1 MSRQGKTLA
10 FLSFLAIPAAVAS
23 ADVIW
28 PSAILEGRL
37 LTWWAI
43 LLGLVVEGFVLYRWF
58 RLPPKT
64 ALIADVTMNAVS
76 TLVGYFAIPWAGYG
90 YELAIARYL
99 YRFGLYTFNPVAWLV
114 TVVGAAAINTVIELA
129 VLKIGWKIKYTRS
142 NFGRLLIANIVSV
155 ALAFVSLMVRPPE
168 L

>member
-1 MSRQGKTLA
+1 MKEVQRN
-10 FLSFLAIPAAVAS
+10 VALVILLVIFTPVAT
-23 ADVIW
+23 ADVVW

-43 LLGLVVEGFVLYRWF
+43 LFGLIVEGFVLYRWF
-58 RLPPKT
+58 KLSIPAA
-64 ALIADVTMNAVS
+64 ALADVAMNAAS
-76 TLVGYFAIPWAGYG
+76 TLIGYFAIPWAGYG
-90 YELAIARYL
+90 YELGIARYL
-99 YRFGLYTFNPVAWLV
+99 YRFGLYTFNPLAWLV

>member
-1 MSRQGKTLA
+1 MSRQRKTLVL
-10 FLSFLAIPAAVAS
+10 LSLFAIPAAVAS

-58 RLPPKT
+58 KLPPK
-64 ALIADVTMNAVS
+64 AAIIADVTMNAVS
-76 TLVGYFAIPWAGYG
+76 TLVGWFAIPWAGFG
-90 YELAIARYL
+90 YEFGMA
-99 YRFGLYTFNPVAWLV
+99 RFGLYSFNLLDWFV
-114 TVVGAAAINTVIELA
+114 TILGGAAINTVIELG
-129 VLKIGWKIKYTRS
+129 VLKIGWKIPYSRS
-142 NFGRLLIANIVSV
+142 NFGRLLLANIVSV
-155 ALAFVSLMVRPPE
+155 AVAFASIVIKPPE

>member
-1 MSRQGKTLA
+1 MPGLPRNVALAA
-10 FLSFLAIPAAVAS
+10 FLVMFATVAS

-58 RLPPKT
+58 KLSAK
-64 ALIADVTMNAVS
+64 AAVFADVAMNAAS
-76 TLVGYFAIPWAGYG
+76 TLVGCFAIPWAGIG
-90 YELAIARYL
+90 YEYGIARYL
-99 YRFGLYTFNPVAWLV
+99 YRFGLGTFNPLAWLI
-114 TVVGAAAINTVIELA
+114 TVVGAAAINSVIELA
-129 VLKIGWKIKYTRS
+129 VLKIGWKIKYSRS
-142 NFGRLLIANIVSV
+142 NFGRLLIANVVSV
-155 ALAFVSLMVRPPE
+155 AVAFISIVVKPPQ

>member
-1 MSRQGKTLA
+1 MTELRRKVVVA
-10 FLSFLAIPAAVAS
+10 IFLVMFATVAS
-23 ADVIW
+23 ADVVW

-43 LLGLVVEGFVLYRWF
+43 LLGLVVEGFVLYWWF
-58 RLPPKT
+58 KLSAT
-64 ALIADVTMNAVS
+64 AAVVADVAMNAAS

-90 YELAIARYL
+90 YEYGIARYL
-99 YRFGLYTFNPVAWLV
+99 YRYGLYTFNPLAWLV

-129 VLKIGWKIKYTRS
+129 VLKIGWKIKYSRS

-155 ALAFVSLMVRPPE
+155 AVAFVSIILKPPE